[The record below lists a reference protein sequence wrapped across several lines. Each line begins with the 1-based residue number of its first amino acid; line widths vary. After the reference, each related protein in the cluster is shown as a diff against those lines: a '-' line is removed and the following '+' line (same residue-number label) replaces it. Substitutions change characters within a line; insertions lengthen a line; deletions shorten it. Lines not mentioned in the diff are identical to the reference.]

1 MASPIF
7 VSACLVGFRCRYDGC
22 LKTSRDVLNLL
33 EGQEW
38 IPVCPEQY
46 AGLPTPRVPMAF
58 TGGTGQ
64 AALTGE
70 ARVVQQN
77 GREVTQ
83 LLLNASRR
91 LVLLGMGWDVKCAIL
106 KERSPSCGVTTTYV
120 GDECV
125 KGMGV
130 FTAML
135 KVEGIEILSEETL
148 GVCGRQS

>member
-1 MASPIF
+1 MVSPIF

-22 LKTSRDVLNLL
+22 FKTSRSVLDLL

-58 TGGTGQ
+58 AGGTGQ
-64 AALTGE
+64 DALAGE
-70 ARVVQQN
+70 ARIVQQN

-83 LLLNASRR
+83 LLLNASRC
-91 LVLLGMGWDVKCAIL
+91 LVLLGMGWGVKCAIL

-120 GDECV
+120 GEERV

-130 FTAML
+130 FAAML
-135 KVEGIEILSEETL
+135 KVEGIEVLSEETL
-148 GVCGRQS
+148 GARGGQP